1 MRAMAGITHRARGK
15 RAARLNTDE
24 MMDAIC
30 SAMDDIVALS
40 QRESRARSLDELKES
55 QRLQR
60 ELKKAV
66 ELRSSLLARYTA
78 RNAA

>member
-1 MRAMAGITHRARGK
+1 MRAMAGTTHGARGK
-15 RAARLNTDE
+15 RATRLKTDE

-30 SAMDDIVALS
+30 SAMDDIVSLS
-40 QRESRARSLDELKES
+40 QRESRARLLDELKES

>member
-1 MRAMAGITHRARGK
+1 MRAMAGTTHGARDK
-15 RAARLNTDE
+15 RATRLITDE

-30 SAMDDIVALS
+30 SAMDDIVFLS
-40 QRESRARSLDELKES
+40 QRESRARLLDELKES